1 MIVNLVKMALLL
13 ALCWLINFLLENG
26 IYQTDKQFFIERFFF
41 QDTLINELSLSK
53 LTTKQLKKL

>member
-26 IYQTDKQFFIERFFF
+26 IYQSDKQFFIERFFF

-53 LTTKQLKKL
+53 LTTK